1 MDNRTEIREFLA
13 SRRARITPGQR
24 GLPSHGSRRVPGLRR
39 GEVAELAAVSI
50 EYYTRLE
57 RGNLEGVS
65 EDVLEGLSRALQLD
79 DAERA
84 HLFDLTRAAARSKRP
99 RRYTAPKQ
107 RVRPGVQLALDAI
120 TGAPAF
126 VGNRRL
132 DILAANQLGY
142 ALYCDLYDKPARP
155 ANHARFIFFDERA
168 RSFYLNWELAA
179 DETVAILHTGAGR
192 DPYDRALT
200 DLVGELSTRSDEFR
214 TRWATHNV
222 RQHNSGSSTSATR
235 LWESS
240 ICCSK
245 LWNCRPTPDCRCTS
259 TAPSPAPPP
268 TTGFAYSR
276 AGRRPT
282 SRSTGQ
288 SPPIGPTGP
297 ESCRLAVVAV
307 NEAGSNKEPL
317 V

>member
-13 SRRARITPGQR
+13 SRRARITPEQR

-65 EDVLEGLSRALQLD
+65 EDVLEGLARALQLD
-79 DAERA
+79 EAERA
-84 HLFDLTRAAARSKRP
+84 HLFDLARAAARSGRP
-99 RRYTAPKQ
+99 RRHPAPNQ
-107 RVRPGVQLALDAI
+107 RIRPGVQLALDAI

-142 ALYCDLYDKPARP
+142 ALYSYMFDNPARP

-168 RSFYLNWELAA
+168 RSFYLHWDRAA

-200 DLVGELSTRSDEFR
+200 ELVGELSTRSDEFR

-222 RQHNSGSSTSATR
+222 RQHSSGVKHFHHPIVGELHLLFEAMELSADTR
-235 LWESS
+235 LSLYVYSPEPGTSS
-240 ICCSK
+240 DNAIRLLASWAATNQQ
-245 LWNCRPTPDCRCTS
+245 LTRQRP
-259 TAPSPAPPP
+259 PSL
-268 TTGFAYSR
+268 
-276 AGRRPT
+276 
-282 SRSTGQ
+282 
-288 SPPIGPTGP
+288 
-297 ESCRLAVVAV
+297 RL
-307 NEAGSNKEPL
+307 
-317 V
+317 

>member
-13 SRRARITPGQR
+13 SRRARITPQQR

-79 DAERA
+79 GAERA
-84 HLFDLTRAAARSKRP
+84 HLFDLARAAARRSRP
-99 RRYTAPKQ
+99 RLHPAPKQ
-107 RVRPGVQLALDAI
+107 RIRPGVQLALDAI

-132 DILAANQLGY
+132 DILAANPLGY
-142 ALYCDLYDKPARP
+142 ALYSDIYVNPARP

-168 RSFYLNWELAA
+168 RSFYLNWDQAA
-179 DETVAILHTGAGR
+179 DETVAILHTSAGR
-192 DPYDRALT
+192 DPYDRELT
-200 DLVGELSTRSDEFR
+200 DLVGELSTRSDQFR

-222 RQHNSGSSTSATR
+222 RQHLSGVKHFQHPIVGELHLLFETMELAADTGLSLYVYSPEPGSPSEDGIRLLASWAATNQRVERAESAH
-235 LWESS
+235 
-240 ICCSK
+240 
-245 LWNCRPTPDCRCTS
+245 NAD
-259 TAPSPAPPP
+259 
-268 TTGFAYSR
+268 
-276 AGRRPT
+276 
-282 SRSTGQ
+282 
-288 SPPIGPTGP
+288 
-297 ESCRLAVVAV
+297 
-307 NEAGSNKEPL
+307 GS
-317 V
+317 

>member
-13 SRRARITPGQR
+13 SRRARITPEQR
-24 GLPSHGSRRVPGLRR
+24 GLPSHGTRRVPGLRR

-50 EYYTRLE
+50 GYYTRLE

-84 HLFDLTRAAARSKRP
+84 HLFDLARAAARSNRP
-99 RRYTAPKQ
+99 RRHTAPKQ

-120 TGAPAF
+120 TAAPAF

-142 ALYCDLYDKPARP
+142 ALYCDLYDNPARP
-155 ANHARFIFFDERA
+155 ANQARFIFFDQRA
-168 RSFYLNWELAA
+168 RSFYLNWAFAA

-222 RQHNSGSSTSATR
+222 RQHNSGVKHFRHPIVGELHLLFEAMELSADTGLSLYVYSPEPDSPSEDAIR
-235 LWESS
+235 LLASWATTNQQLDRTESA
-240 ICCSK
+240 
-245 LWNCRPTPDCRCTS
+245 RMAD
-259 TAPSPAPPP
+259 
-268 TTGFAYSR
+268 
-276 AGRRPT
+276 
-282 SRSTGQ
+282 
-288 SPPIGPTGP
+288 
-297 ESCRLAVVAV
+297 
-307 NEAGSNKEPL
+307 GS
-317 V
+317 